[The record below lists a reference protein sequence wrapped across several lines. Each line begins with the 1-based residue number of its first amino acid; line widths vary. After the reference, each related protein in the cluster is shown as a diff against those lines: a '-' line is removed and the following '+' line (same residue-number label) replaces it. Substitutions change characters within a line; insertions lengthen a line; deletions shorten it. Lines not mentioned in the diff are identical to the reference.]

1 MDGRVVVG
9 HHGDGAGLDLDRV
22 AAGRGAHGLD
32 VAQLLAHIGPGGGVG
47 LGRGAGDGLAVTQPL
62 AAADLTVLVDAG
74 DGADRAS
81 GADAGVATGDQRG
94 AQRDR
99 LACAVVRRRGVGGHD
114 GDGAAVG
121 EDVFAG
127 ALVDH
132 ALAVDQALADVGG
145 GGGVAGLAAFGDV
158 TAVAAAEAGNR
169 DTVAIDAG
177 HADDGRAH
185 AHGLAGRAEGGGAH
199 DDRLRGR
206 GLGGD
211 AFLGV
216 GGGLPFGVE
225 GGFIQEPDVV
235 FRQREGGRGT
245 LIQRQGVGVGQGT
258 GRGAR
263 TRLRGGFGIA
273 TAAATGGQQAGAQE
287 QGRQGGEGGGGA
299 AGKARRGLRVGRR
312 QMGQSF
318 RGHDPAVRRG
328 GAFHG
333 EPAGDRSGP
342 LPAGRRWA
350 PVSEKSHTN
359 SRDWRCVWETPADGW
374 ALPFDRGNVPREM
387 AIYVARIVEEAY
399 VFDEKASRPKVVGCR
414 WVGRGG
420 RCERLPGRGMD
431 SRSCGMCPRPALRPM
446 RGWRARRGSEG
457 WVGPARRLRP
467 VQPAGRIRRP
477 SASRGEG
484 RSGRVAGPWMGGR
497 GLSSGP
503 LPSEVVEAWAGSI
516 RAPVSSRVP
525 FFRSSQ

>member
-9 HHGDGAGLDLDRV
+9 HHGDGAGLNLDRV
-22 AAGRGAHGLD
+22 GACRIAHGLD

-94 AQRDR
+94 AQRDG
-99 LACAVVRRRGVGGHD
+99 LARAVVRRRGVGGHD

-121 EDVFAG
+121 EDVLTG

-216 GGGLPFGVE
+216 GGGLAFGVE

-245 LIQRQGVGVGQGT
+245 LIQRQGVGVGQGA

-273 TAAATGGQQAGAQE
+273 TAAATGSQQAGAQE
-287 QGRQGGEGGGGA
+287 QGREGGEGGGGA
-299 AGKARRGLRVGRR
+299 AGNALRSLRVGRR
-312 QMGQSF
+312 QRGQVF
-318 RGHDPAVRRG
+318 RGHDPAVRR
-328 GAFHG
+328 
-333 EPAGDRSGP
+333 E
-342 LPAGRRWA
+342 
-350 PVSEKSHTN
+350 
-359 SRDWRCVWETPADGW
+359 
-374 ALPFDRGNVPREM
+374 
-387 AIYVARIVEEAY
+387 
-399 VFDEKASRPKVVGCR
+399 VG
-414 WVGRGG
+414 
-420 RCERLPGRGMD
+420 L
-431 SRSCGMCPRPALRPM
+431 
-446 RGWRARRGSEG
+446 ARRT
-457 WVGPARRLRP
+457 
-467 VQPAGRIRRP
+467 GR
-477 SASRGEG
+477 
-484 RSGRVAGPWMGGR
+484 
-497 GLSSGP
+497 
-503 LPSEVVEAWAGSI
+503 
-516 RAPVSSRVP
+516 
-525 FFRSSQ
+525 